1 MAQKVDDWDFGYAQ
15 LEEIC
20 KYPLGDVQ
28 PAKKLLDLK
37 IGKESWENPLNKDS
51 AGTAEAWYDQKD
63 GRKETMALTF
73 SLCSNRE
80 QKYSV

>member
-1 MAQKVDDWDFGYAQ
+1 MAEKVDDWDFGYAQ

-28 PAKKLLDLK
+28 PAKKLLDMK

-51 AGTAEAWYDQKD
+51 AGTAEASGMTTNTDERRRPWH
-63 GRKETMALTF
+63 
-73 SLCSNRE
+73 
-80 QKYSV
+80 